1 MLRYILNDVVYEG
14 VSGFNDSLAKDH
26 NNALVLVMFDGEP
39 DLWLIGRDNLS
50 NNLDTLKRIYAA
62 DWKDTGRKF
71 EAHVYLCHSNVEES
85 F

>member
-26 NNALVLVMFDGEP
+26 NNALAIVMFDGEP

-62 DWKDTGRKF
+62 DWGDTGRKF
-71 EAHVYLCHSNVEES
+71 EAHVYLCHSNPVES
-85 F
+85 Y